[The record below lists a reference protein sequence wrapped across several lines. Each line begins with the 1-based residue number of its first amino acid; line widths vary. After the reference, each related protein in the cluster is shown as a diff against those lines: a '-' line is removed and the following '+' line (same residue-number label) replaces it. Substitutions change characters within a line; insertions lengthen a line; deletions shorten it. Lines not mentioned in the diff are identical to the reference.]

1 MMRVRI
7 SAKGNKNIV
16 GENIV
21 KKRKALGIKQKDLL
35 AQLQIRGVDISYSAL
50 SKIEGQTRGVYDY
63 ELLAFADIFGITVD
77 ELLSSEK

>member
-1 MMRVRI
+1 MRVRTLE
-7 SAKGNKNIV
+7 KGNKNIV

-21 KKRKALGIKQKDLL
+21 RRRKALGIKQKDLL

-50 SKIEGQTRGVYDY
+50 SKIEGQTRGVCDF

-77 ELLSSEK
+77 ALLSSEN